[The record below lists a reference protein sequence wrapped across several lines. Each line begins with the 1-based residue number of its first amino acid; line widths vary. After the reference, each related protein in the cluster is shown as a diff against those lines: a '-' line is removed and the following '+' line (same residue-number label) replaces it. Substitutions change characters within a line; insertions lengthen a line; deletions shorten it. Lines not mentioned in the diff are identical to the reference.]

1 MRTFWWVIV
10 VGVAARVAM
19 VVFDPAPD
27 GLTRLEPSV
36 IADNLN
42 AGRGFT
48 FPQYGTM
55 YHALKEPLYITLLA
69 WLVRWTGEHQ
79 LVLLVFQG
87 CFGIAAALG
96 VAWIARFL
104 LDDPRKATVAG
115 VIAAVNPFL
124 VYYDTH
130 FIHPLSMDSVFFI
143 AATGANLV
151 AVSRVTTLR
160 PTLVAGLV
168 TGAALWQRVTVLATG
183 VGSWSAAVWLART
196 GSRRRVMQR
205 AAVWLCVAGVVISPW
220 FVRNYRFF
228 GRLVF
233 TTDAAHILWL
243 GNNPWS
249 NGTYSDLEGQR
260 VFYRAD
266 PVFQDQMS
274 GASELEQ
281 SDLFLGAV
289 RQFIVEHPVQCGSLV
304 LRKLWAFVWF
314 SPNAGLIYTP
324 WQRLLYRVAYV
335 VLLMLGIAGLIRCW
349 RRTDR
354 EHHRQVAVLL
364 AAVAGLALV
373 HALTAVN
380 LKHRV
385 PLELVLAVF
394 AAESVGMGLAYVRSQ
409 WDRASRKL
417 LVETPR

>member
-1 MRTFWWVIV
+1 MRTCWWVIV

-19 VVFDPAPD
+19 VAVDPVPG
-27 GLTRLEPSV
+27 GLQRLEPSV

-48 FPQYGTM
+48 FPQYGTV
-55 YHALKEPLYITLLA
+55 YRALKEPLYIVLLA
-69 WLVRWTGEHQ
+69 WLTRVTGEHH
-79 LVLLVFQG
+79 VALLVFQG
-87 CFGIAAALG
+87 LFGVGTALG

-104 LDDPRKATVAG
+104 LDDPGKATVAG

-124 VYYDTH
+124 VFYDTH
-130 FIHPLSMDSVFFI
+130 FIHPLSMDSVFFM
-143 AATGANLV
+143 AAMGANLV
-151 AVSRVTTLR
+151 AVSRVKTLR

-168 TGAALWQRVTVLATG
+168 TGAALWQRVTVLAIG
-183 VGSWSAAVWLART
+183 VGAWMAAVLLART
-196 GSRRRVMQR
+196 GSRRRVIQR

-220 FVRNYRFF
+220 LVRNYRLF
-228 GRLVF
+228 GRLIV
-233 TTDAAHILWL
+233 TTDSAHILWL

-266 PVFQDQMS
+266 PVFQDQMF

-289 RQFIVEHPVQCGSLV
+289 RQFIVEHPVQFGSLV

-314 SPNAGLIYTP
+314 SPNAGLEYTA
-324 WQRLLYRVAYV
+324 WQGMLYRTTYTGLLSLGLLGL
-335 VLLMLGIAGLIRCW
+335 VLTW
-349 RRTDR
+349 RRTAR
-354 EHHRQVAVLL
+354 EDHAKIMVLL
-364 AAVAGLALV
+364 ASVAGLAAV
-373 HALTAVN
+373 HALTAIN

-385 PLELVLAVF
+385 PLELVLAIF
-394 AAESVGMGLAYVRSQ
+394 AAES
-409 WDRASRKL
+409 
-417 LVETPR
+417 LVTVSEGHRE